1 MKKDALSARSEP
13 VLYARD
19 NFSVMT
25 PGYPDLS
32 GQQATTAYV
41 LALERTASS
50 WMPVP
55 LTPPAT
61 TGSFSSVGSSAAASF
76 ARLLWRVAAAD
87 VSQGNHPTLLRNGA
101 AVFDAMLAAIAK
113 ARHSVD
119 MECYIFQGDDE
130 VGAKFVLALEEAA
143 GRGVRVRLLVD
154 WIGGRGTPRRVWRAL
169 REHGVE
175 LRIFSRLGL
184 HAWLG
189 LLPRDHRKL
198 LVTDGKLGITGG
210 VGIGQEWRL
219 GSVGPKRTPWRDSA
233 VQIKGPA
240 AVAMERAFDAMWLRA
255 VGAGPTRRE
264 SHRMVRAAR
273 NSWIDFADASPA
285 LVGIVEGEP
294 GRFRVSRAL
303 EIQAAAA
310 REKLWIATAYF
321 IPAFGVMESLKGA
334 ARDGVDVRVLV
345 PGRNDHPWVNRFTRS
360 YYPSLLRNGVRVWEW
375 QGEMMHAK
383 SSVMDGVITR
393 IGSTDFNPLGAAINY
408 ELDAIIGDREFGA
421 AAEAMFLADLEQST
435 EVKRKK

>member
-1 MKKDALSARSEP
+1 MNRGTIGVIAPELLDAE
-13 VLYARD
+13 
-19 NFSVMT
+19 
-25 PGYPDLS
+25 
-32 GQQATTAYV
+32 GQGAHAAYV
-41 LALERTASS
+41 LPGECAASCRMS
-50 WMPVP
+50 AP
-55 LTPPAT
+55 LTPHAAPGGSAPA
-61 TGSFSSVGSSAAASF
+61 GSSAAASF
-76 ARLLWRVAAAD
+76 ARVLWRVAAAD
-87 VSQGNHPTLLRNGA
+87 VSQGNHPTLLRDGA
-101 AVFDAMLAAIAK
+101 AVFDAMLAAIAT
-113 ARHSVD
+113 ARHTVD

-130 VGAKFVLALEEAA
+130 VGAKFVLALQEAS
-143 GRGVRVRLLVD
+143 GRGARVRLLVD
-154 WIGGRGTPRRVWRAL
+154 WIGGRGTPRRIWRSL
-169 REHGVE
+169 RAHGVDV
-175 LRIFSRLGL
+175 RIFSPPGFR
-184 HAWLG
+184 AWFG

-233 VQIKGPA
+233 VRITGPA
-240 AVAMERAFDAMWLRA
+240 AIAMERAFDAMWLRA

-264 SHRMVRAAR
+264 SRRMVRAAR
-273 NSWIDFADASPA
+273 NSWIDFTDASPA

-303 EIQAAAA
+303 EVQAAAA
-310 REKLWIATAYF
+310 RERLWIATAYF
-321 IPAFGVMESLKGA
+321 IPAFGVIESLKGA

-345 PGRNDHPWVNRFTRS
+345 PGRNDHPWVNRYTRS
-360 YYPSLLRNGVRVWEW
+360 YYASLLRNSVRIWEW

-435 EVKRKK
+435 EVKRKR